1 MSNEILQSNKKN
13 FLLDKIKKNFKKIV
27 FILSV
32 LLSVLILFFYLDI
45 QKKKANLLV
54 SEKFNEAKILIQSK
68 KSESGKKILID
79 IIKEQNKFYSPLSL
93 YYIIENKLDTKE
105 NILNFFKIIEK
116 INKLD
121 NDNKNLIKIK
131 KALYVSNY
139 NDKDMIKILEEVG
152 KSNSSWS
159 NYAINLIVQYYNQK
173 GQEEKSR
180 KYLNLLNNN
189 IKKKL

>member
-13 FLLDKIKKNFKKIV
+13 FLLDKIKKNFKTIV

-79 IIKEQNKFYSPLSL
+79 IIKEQNKFY
-93 YYIIENKLDTKE
+93 
-105 NILNFFKIIEK
+105 
-116 INKLD
+116 
-121 NDNKNLIKIK
+121 
-131 KALYVSNY
+131 
-139 NDKDMIKILEEVG
+139 
-152 KSNSSWS
+152 
-159 NYAINLIVQYYNQK
+159 
-173 GQEEKSR
+173 
-180 KYLNLLNNN
+180 
-189 IKKKL
+189 

>member
-13 FLLDKIKKNFKKIV
+13 FLLDKIKKNFKTIV

-189 IKKKL
+189 IKNEL

>member
-13 FLLDKIKKNFKKIV
+13 FLLDKIKKNFKTIV

-189 IKKKL
+189 IKN

>member
-13 FLLDKIKKNFKKIV
+13 FLLDKIKKNFKTIV

-139 NDKDMIKILEEVG
+139 KDMIKILEEVG

-189 IKKKL
+189 IKN